1 MDSNSPRVGFIGAGR
16 AANALAS
23 ALHEKGYRVASV
35 ASRTLASAETLASRI
50 DVCVP
55 HATLQEVADDCDLV
69 FITTPDDTIET
80 IAREVRWH
88 GEMGVVHCSGAE
100 SASILEAARQQGAN
114 VGSFHPMQTFT
125 ATSHG
130 TETFSG
136 VAFAVEGPS
145 PLIDTLRDMA
155 HALGG
160 WPVEIRPEHRALYHL
175 SGFLACGLMT
185 AQIGQAAELWR
196 VMGYTREQGLEVL
209 LPILRGTVDSLEAQ
223 GIPEALTGPISRGD
237 LGTVQKHLD
246 ALETHSPSLIP
257 LYCNIALGAV
267 KMALEKGGIDQV
279 KEKELTM
286 LLEERLVG
294 AVTPFA
300 SVNSRDPIKGA

>member
-1 MDSNSPRVGFIGAGR
+1 MDSNSPRLGFIGAGR

-23 ALHEKGYRVASV
+23 ALHEKGYRVAAM
-35 ASRTLASAETLASRI
+35 ASRTLASAEALAGRI
-50 DVCVP
+50 DGCVP
-55 HATLQEVADDCDLV
+55 HATLQEVADECDLV

-80 IAREVRWH
+80 IAREVKWH
-88 GEMGVVHCSGAE
+88 GEMGVAHCSGAE
-100 SASILEAARQQGAN
+100 SASILEAARHQGAN

-125 ATSHG
+125 AATQGSG
-130 TETFSG
+130 TFSR

-145 PLIDTLRDMA
+145 PLIDTLKEMA

-196 VMGYTREQGLEVL
+196 VMGYTREQGLEVI

-223 GIPEALTGPISRGD
+223 GIPAALTGPISRGD
-237 LGTVQKHLD
+237 LGTVRKHLD

-267 KMALEKGGIDQV
+267 KMAVEKGGIDQV
-279 KEKELTM
+279 KEKELIM
-286 LLEERLVG
+286 LLEERLAG
-294 AVTPFA
+294 AGTLFAGTPFT
-300 SVNSRDPIKGA
+300 G